1 MSSQSANS
9 LVVEKVT
16 GKKDLKTF
24 IRIPWSIYRDDPN
37 WVPPLLMD
45 RKEAFSSKHPF
56 FLHATWQAWIAWRD
70 GKPVGRISA
79 QIDQL
84 HQERYKDR
92 TGYFGLIEAPDDHAV
107 FMALFGAAE
116 KWLVENGMRRVV
128 GPFNL
133 GINQELGILVEGFDT
148 PPRVMSS
155 HSPRYYGPAIEACGY
170 RPAQDM
176 LAYEADI
183 QTYTVP
189 ESMHVLVSRSAE
201 KVKVRPLVRK
211 NMAEDLEVMR
221 DIFNDA
227 WQNNWNFVPF
237 TREEFNTIGKEL
249 LMVVPAN
256 FIQIAE
262 IDGEAAAFIVLLP
275 DINEV
280 IADLNGRLLP
290 FGWAKLLWRLKVRFP
305 KASRIPLMGV
315 RQKYQNTIYG
325 PAMAYDL
332 IAAGFAAGRA
342 RGLDRVE
349 MSWILESNKPVRNI
363 IEKFGSKITKRYRMY
378 EKTLAG
384 G

>member
-1 MSSQSANS
+1 MSNTI
-9 LVVEKVT
+9 ETREVT

-24 IRIPWSIYRDDPN
+24 IRIPWAIYRDDPR
-37 WVPPLLMD
+37 WVPPLLLD
-45 RKEAFSSKHPF
+45 RKEAFSPKHPF
-56 FLHATWQAWIAWRD
+56 FRHAKWRAWVAWRD

-79 QIDQL
+79 QIDDL
-84 HQERYKDR
+84 HQQRYQDKS
-92 TGYFGLIEAPDDHAV
+92 GFFGLIEAPDDPAV
-107 FMALFGAAE
+107 FTALFATAE
-116 KWLVENGMRRVV
+116 KWLRENGMRQVI

-148 PPRVMSS
+148 PPRIMSS

-170 RPAQDM
+170 QPAQDM

-183 QTYTVP
+183 QNYTVP
-189 ESMHVLVSRSAE
+189 ESMHILVSRSAE
-201 KVKVRPLVRK
+201 KVKVRPLERK
-211 NMAEDLEVMR
+211 TLAADLEAMR

-237 TREEFNTIGKEL
+237 TQEEFSAIGKEL
-249 LMVVPAN
+249 LMVIPTN

-290 FGWAKLLWRLKVRFP
+290 FGWAKLLWRLKVKFP

-332 IAAGFAAGRA
+332 IAAGFKVGRA
-342 RGLDRVE
+342 KGLERVE
-349 MSWILESNKPVRNI
+349 MSWILESNKGVRNI

-378 EKTLAG
+378 QKALPDY
-384 G
+384 